1 MAIINQF
8 LSIFKAFLGSLAFV
22 VKHKLYVY
30 FIPAIVFAILF
41 YYSMKGGANM
51 SSRMAFMEDW
61 WVIGSIVR
69 GMESGLKSLSF
80 VLFEFVILILLT
92 PINSYFAE
100 KVKEDI
106 TGVKVDFGFGQF
118 IKSIFRSIKIFAIA
132 FSIEIFL
139 LILLWILSFLF
150 GDAFYKIVAFMVTS
164 FFIGFSFF
172 DFALELDAK
181 NAKTSWQFG
190 TQHKW
195 ICLFA
200 GLIFSVAIYIPEE
213 TGFLV
218 LFLFTITLVPHMLTI
233 AAAQVYFKE
242 FGQKNTP
249 TLS

>member
-8 LSIFKAFLGSLAFV
+8 LLIFKAFLGSLAFV

-30 FIPAIVFAILF
+30 FIPAIVFALLF
-41 YYSMKGGANM
+41 YFSMKSGQNL
-51 SSRMAFMEDW
+51 SNKIAFMEDW

-69 GMESGLKSLSF
+69 GMESGLRSLSF
-80 VLFEFVILILLT
+80 ILFEFVILILLT

-106 TGVKVDFGFGQF
+106 TGVKVSFGIAQF

-132 FSIEIFL
+132 FFFEIFL
-139 LILLWILSFLF
+139 LILLWILSFLL
-150 GDAFYKIVAFMVTS
+150 GDAFYKVLSFIVTS

-200 GLIFSVAIYIPEE
+200 GLIFSTAIYIPEE
-213 TGFLV
+213 TGFII

-233 AAAQVYFKE
+233 AASQVYFKD
-242 FGQKNTP
+242 FAQKNTP
-249 TLS
+249 TIS